1 MSAAPRWAG
10 WLAALAI
17 VPLPLLPAGFARP
30 PVSPPPFSLELEL
43 SAAGTL
49 TPGLPPS
56 TLWYLRAH
64 LEGLLPAGAAVLRF
78 SLDPAAWY
86 DGTTHVTAGVTEAY
100 LQLRHDST
108 IFSAGIERLPLEV
121 ARLTLPFSIEPVDA
135 LGVRGGLAGIRSIW
149 YPDDATR
156 LRLALVGFGGGVAPI
171 VSLRRQFAAFEVE
184 GHAAVLGGRTA
195 LGLGASGLLGRL
207 VVYGEIWALT
217 APVDWRYSV
226 GLSGSVKGGF
236 WTVEAAYASVLPG
249 LPPRRQVAAQLA
261 QQLSDDLSWRLTV
274 RAFPDPDAVRTQAG
288 VEFTRTFAATE
299 LTLLLGGQ
307 FGPEPPQGLIRTVLR
322 ISF

>member
-1 MSAAPRWAG
+1 MSAPPRWAG

-17 VPLPLLPAGFARP
+17 VPLPLLPAGLAP
-30 PVSPPPFSLELEL
+30 PPASPPPFSLELEL

-64 LEGLLPAGAAVLRF
+64 VEGALPAGAAVLRL
-78 SLDPAAWY
+78 SLDPAVWG
-86 DGTTHVTAGVTEAY
+86 DGTTHFISGVTEAY
-100 LQLRHDST
+100 FEFRRDSAL
-108 IFSAGIERLPLEV
+108 FSAGIERLPLEM

-135 LGVRGGLAGIRSIW
+135 LATRGGLPGIRAVW

-156 LRLALVGFGGGVAPI
+156 LRLGLVGVEDRIAP
-171 VSLRRQFAAFEVE
+171 VFSLRRQFDTFEVE
-184 GHAAVLGGRTA
+184 GHAAVLGERTA

-217 APVDWRYSV
+217 APADWRYAV
-226 GLSGSVKGGF
+226 GLSGLITDGL
-236 WTVEAAYASVLPG
+236 WTLEAAYASALPG
-249 LPPRRQVAAQLA
+249 LPPRHQVAAQLS
-261 QQLSDDLSWRLTV
+261 QRLRDDLAWGLTARL
-274 RAFPDPDAVRTQAG
+274 FPDPDALRSQSS
-288 VEFTRTFAATE
+288 VEFTWTLNAYEF
-299 LTLLLGGQ
+299 TLLLGGQ
-307 FGPEPPQGLIRTVLR
+307 FGPEPPQGIVRTALR